1 MLGKKR
7 KVWGIDRQVL
17 EMVNESAKQSLPN
30 EFVAAMRAEDG
41 VISELLFLPG
51 TIQGQD
57 NATLF
62 LHMLPI
68 DYSVVGTVHSHPG
81 PSNHWS
87 GADLQLFRRFGNTHI
102 ISKLPYDMHSW
113 QAYDMVG
120 NKIELEVVDLD

>member
-1 MLGKKR
+1 MLGKRR
-7 KVWGIDRQVL
+7 KVWAIDRHVL
-17 EMVNESAKQSLPN
+17 EMVNASARESLPN

-51 TIQGQD
+51 TMQGTD
-57 NATLF
+57 NATIM

-87 GADLQLFRRFGNTHI
+87 QADLELFQRFGHTHI
-102 ISKLPYDMHSW
+102 ITRLPFDMHSW
-113 QAYDMVG
+113 QAYDMQG
-120 NKIELEVVDLD
+120 NRIVLEVVELD